1 MSKTSDKAR
10 KEGIYSHVL
19 RYTGLFGGVQG
30 IVVLLSFVRNKFAAL
45 FLGSLGIGLID
56 IYNRTCNL
64 FTAFFSLVTP
74 VAATRSLSVIATTG
88 DRTQLAEQVRI
99 IRSLTLLTALLGCTV
114 SVACSP
120 LISHLTYGDCSHYL
134 PFVAISP
141 MIAMVIISGTELSI
155 LKATRE
161 LGRLAWSSL
170 LSAVILAAVS
180 IPSYIIGGTRAII
193 PALLVSTFLTLAVHL
208 RFTLPL
214 FPWRSNPFSWATL
227 VKGSDLIRLSLS
239 FILANIIASAAEFAL
254 RSIMA
259 NGGDINDVGLYSAGL
274 VITVVAS
281 RFLFVAMD
289 ADYFPSLS
297 GVCNSVSKTNLI
309 ANRQLE
315 ICVLL
320 ITPFLIISNLF
331 MPLIIRIL
339 YTPDFMTIRPMVICA
354 SFYMF
359 FKAIN
364 TPVAYI
370 ALAKNDGR
378 TYLCMEVAYSVAFL
392 LLVTTFYKLW
402 GITGSGI
409 ALSLANLF
417 EMLMVSV
424 CYHRLYHFAYSRRAI
439 LLIFCQGLL
448 LAAGITVVILWEGIG
463 GHVAGTIAALAS
475 VTLSLRTLMRRSGIK
490 GILHRRTNTAD

>member
-1 MSKTSDKAR
+1 
-10 KEGIYSHVL
+10 
-19 RYTGLFGGVQG
+19 
-30 IVVLLSFVRNKFAAL
+30 
-45 FLGSLGIGLID
+45 
-56 IYNRTCNL
+56 
-64 FTAFFSLVTP
+64 
-74 VAATRSLSVIATTG
+74 
-88 DRTQLAEQVRI
+88 
-99 IRSLTLLTALLGCTV
+99 
-114 SVACSP
+114 
-120 LISHLTYGDCSHYL
+120 
-134 PFVAISP
+134 

-448 LAAGITVVILWEGIG
+448 LAAGITVVILWDGIG